1 MRSPLG
7 PAQSPDVSGCDQA
20 ASPSQTET
28 RRGVSPVRGPHSG
41 HGLPSFGRFA
51 ERVLPSLP
59 HIATHCHSHYPGTQH
74 HTQPLEAS
82 WCLPG
87 PVQAVMASEARFNN
101 KWLFMQISWIMKSTF
116 FVFLPLCVSVC
127 LLSCV
132 CDASWVLCARPGHC
146 SVRVLSLPPP
156 SPAQPGHSHTEQSFL
171 FWAATAELRRAR
183 EAVSPSAS
191 CGHPAWSP
199 NSDIL
204 VTVIISA
211 CSPVSSSVPCQFLV
225 TTSWWTLA
233 SIGRSLVSGP
243 WSHIRS
249 SSRILSLILS
259 LIPTAASLRSSQL
272 SQYLK

>member
-1 MRSPLG
+1 ML
-7 PAQSPDVSGCDQA
+7 VS
-20 ASPSQTET
+20 
-28 RRGVSPVRGPHSG
+28 
-41 HGLPSFGRFA
+41 A
-51 ERVLPSLP
+51 E
-59 HIATHCHSHYPGTQH
+59 
-74 HTQPLEAS
+74 
-82 WCLPG
+82 W
-87 PVQAVMASEARFNN
+87 
-101 KWLFMQISWIMKSTF
+101 
-116 FVFLPLCVSVC
+116 
-127 LLSCV
+127 CV
-132 CDASWVLCARPGHC
+132 CDASWVLCARPGPGHC

-199 NSDIL
+199 HSDIL

-233 SIGRSLVSGP
+233 SIGRSQVSGLWALVTHP
-243 WSHIRS
+243 QQQQDPVTYTLSH
-249 SSRILSLILS
+249 
-259 LIPTAASLRSSQL
+259 TAASRRSSQL